1 MKPEPVDLSR
11 KEQVLASSALV
22 VIVVGELLL
31 RVVGNTTGIWWPAFS
46 FVGLTLLFMFAFAVY
61 LARTR
66 KRSVLSLL
74 LLVIPDRVW
83 NRLRRSSQ
91 R

>member
-1 MKPEPVDLSR
+1 VKPEPVDLSR
-11 KEQVLASSALV
+11 REQIAASSA
-22 VIVVGELLL
+22 VIVWAVGELLL
-31 RVVGNTTGIWWPAFS
+31 RVVGNVTGVWWPLILLVGFLNL
-46 FVGLTLLFMFAFAVY
+46 FVLGFALD

-74 LLVIPDRVW
+74 LLVVPDRW
-83 NRLRRSSQ
+83 WRSS